1 MEGMFKYTVDEAV
14 NKEALERKIKGID
27 FKTLAGTTM
36 ARFEALVEDPIMTV
50 LGEDQTRRFL
60 EGCESFNTGRFIE
73 DDYRVLLQLLQTL
86 CATVVI
92 QHLKELTSLETSRG
106 KRPVEGFKVRLSG
119 SIYALVRSSG
129 VHPVVINASSHY
141 SLDKLLGWTL
151 GGKDMLHNT
160 LRDIT
165 YTKMILEL
173 LVMDDH
179 TPEAVEAYAESQHD
193 WCLSSIMEAAHL
205 SLDCKVYEN
214 RFVTALV
221 TALVHGCQNA
231 GRGGTNTRLMDVYTS
246 DAPQPDRKDMI
257 IFCNSVA
264 RISCGIR
271 HDGGDCYD
279 PVRLESLVSKA
290 CSFGDGAIMWGVSR
304 PDDEP
309 VYHRFVGSYVYR
321 TPNNMPNMRKFPCRI
336 AGLPEPE
343 RVKITRDLLMEL
355 EGKTRFIKNSIL
367 RGALDLHYQT
377 CVDLGLL
384 VKDCGRIDPKA
395 LRRLFWDKARV
406 FRNCHTNPYLFSK
419 DRGVIGDGASGPW
432 TEITWN
438 LLDVQCVLQYSG
450 QSKEGGISPQDRY
463 LAFMKLYLLHK
474 IVRLNECLPEADK
487 DFKVTP
493 FEKLVIDDVLHSMD
507 DAHSTGLICLDEDS
521 KWYKDFTDGCVSI
534 CGDPE
539 LADALHDPDGTGRRG
554 SARSIDRT
562 ARVMYNDLEGLYHR
576 MSSGDLKDL
585 EERFEQ
591 LDEAMI
597 SAVIDN
603 FLVRQVGQTGGMPEE
618 FVLEDL
624 RMDVL
629 SRYEAVA
636 SGL

>member
-1 MEGMFKYTVDEAV
+1 MEGVFRCTLDGAV

-36 ARFEALVEDPIMTV
+36 ARFKALVEDPIMTV
-50 LGEDQTRRFL
+50 RGEDRTRQFI
-60 EGCESFNTGRFIE
+60 EGCKSFNTGRFIE
-73 DDYRVLLQLLQTL
+73 DDYHILFRLLQMI
-86 CATVVI
+86 CATVVV

-106 KRPVEGFKVRLSG
+106 KRPVEGFEVRLSG
-119 SIYALVRSSG
+119 SICALVRSSG
-129 VHPVVINASSHY
+129 VHPVIINASSHS
-141 SLDKLLGWTL
+141 SLDKLLERTL
-151 GGKDMLHNT
+151 DSKDMLHTT

-179 TPEAVEAYAESQHD
+179 TPEAVEAYAKTQHD

-205 SLDCKVYEN
+205 SSDCKVYEN

-231 GRGGTNTRLMDVYTS
+231 GRGGTSTRLMDVYTS
-246 DAPQPDRKDMI
+246 DDPQPNRKDMI

-309 VYHRFVGSYVYR
+309 VYHRFVSSYVYH
-321 TPNNMPNMRKFPCRI
+321 TLDTLNMRKFPCRI

-377 CVDLGLL
+377 CMDLGLL
-384 VKDCGRIDPKA
+384 AKDCGRIDPKA

-406 FRNCHTNPYLFSK
+406 FRHSHTNTYLFRK
-419 DRGVIGDGASGPW
+419 DRGVVGDGASGPW
-432 TEITWN
+432 TEITWS
-438 LLDVQCVLQYSG
+438 LLDVQCVLQYGG

-463 LAFMKLYLLHK
+463 LAFTKLYLLHK

-493 FEKLVIDDVLHSMD
+493 LEKLVIDDVLHSMD

-539 LADALHDPDGTGRRG
+539 PADALCDPDGTGGRG
-554 SARSIDRT
+554 SARSMGRAD
-562 ARVMYNDLEGLYHR
+562 RVMHNDLEGLYHR

-618 FVLEDL
+618 FVLEDP
-624 RMDVL
+624 RMNVL